1 MRVERHRNGAS
12 FLESSGTLRLE
23 AEAENNLILGV
34 SARLETGEED
44 SSDYLAVVLDGKRP
58 VACAMRTPPQRA
70 VVSSAP
76 RPYLDALVADL
87 ADRYEDVPG
96 VTGRV
101 EAWVTRRPAAV
112 TTAMSLRIYQL
123 DQVQPPRSRASG
135 SIRVIEAGDLD
146 LLVEWMTA
154 FERDTHIG
162 GETDVRA
169 AARRRID
176 EQSVFI
182 WEDGGPVSMAASA
195 GPTPNGIR
203 VNLVYTPPGLRGRG
217 YASACVA
224 AVSQHLLD
232 TGRSFCFL
240 YTDLENP
247 TSNRIYQ
254 NIGYRPVCDAAAL
267 DFEESAPLRQGGH
280 RDEA

>member
-1 MRVERHRNGAS
+1 M
-12 FLESSGTLRLE
+12 
-23 AEAENNLILGV
+23 
-34 SARLETGEED
+34 
-44 SSDYLAVVLDGKRP
+44 
-58 VACAMRTPPQRA
+58 
-70 VVSSAP
+70 SSAP
-76 RPYLDALVADL
+76 RPYLDALAADL

-101 EAWVTRRPAAV
+101 EAAEAFAEAWVTRRPAAV